1 MSIKNILNI
10 QNLKNE
16 GWIDI
21 RSFIITFTIY
31 ALICIWSANSIQSK
45 DQELNILTNKI
56 QKLKVKLVLNKQKL
70 LDKKR
75 RSKVIENASLFGFF
89 PSEDPV
95 KTIKVNYEN

>member
-1 MSIKNILNI
+1 MRIKNFLNI
-10 QNLKNE
+10 QNLQNE

-21 RSFIITFTIY
+21 RSFIITFTTY

-45 DQELNILTNKI
+45 DKELNKLSHDI

-75 RSKVIENASLFGFF
+75 RSKVVENASLFGFY
-89 PSEDPV
+89 PSEEPV
-95 KTIKVNYEN
+95 KTIKVDYEN